1 MQLLA
6 CSPERACPCRR
17 PPSRCPCLR
26 IQPSQR
32 ARSTSPCPQCETGSS
47 RDSPLGPG
55 MVRKPATP
63 SDPLAHPPHQAR
75 IDFRLS
81 LVRTG
86 CSTPAVSVPR
96 DLHHPSSSYSAPALP
111 ACRTAS
117 STIGRQASTF
127 RSITVAAQSWQLLS
141 CPARPCPVLSCPVAR
156 RPAHAAAPRSAH
168 SPPSPPP
175 STLGAHRLF
184 ASAKPWPPRPRKES
198 HPGRIALR
206 AVRTR
211 LAPSALLACGL
222 PAFPACRESCTA
234 ASPSRTTSSL

>member
-32 ARSTSPCPQCETGSS
+32 ARSTSPCPQCETGSASS

-141 CPARPCPVLSCPVAR
+141 CPARSCPVLSCRAPSR
-156 RPAHAAAPRSAH
+156 PRS
-168 SPPSPPP
+168 SSTQRPPPPPSPPP
-175 STLGAHRLF
+175 
-184 ASAKPWPPRPRKES
+184 
-198 HPGRIALR
+198 ALL
-206 AVRTR
+206 VRTGCSR
-211 LAPSALLACGL
+211 ARSPGHPVHEKRATPAGLHCGL
-222 PAFPACRESCTA
+222 CALAWLRQ
-234 ASPSRTTSSL
+234 PS